1 MSKSYP
7 PMSRWTPS
15 LAFQRTRRRI
25 EDVKVALA
33 DIASIWGEIEPGTV
47 DEVEQIAEETG
58 RNLDQLAA
66 DLAEHHADQPVGQ
79 ADVVAGPR
87 GDPWCARRGPGG
99 GHRTGS
105 SAVGCG
111 VVSSTVSRRAAS
123 SAGPTVRTR

>member
-1 MSKSYP
+1 MTKSYP

-25 EDVKVALA
+25 EDVKAALA

-66 DLAEHHADQPVGQ
+66 DLAAWIAEKKA
-79 ADVVAGPR
+79 AGEEI
-87 GDPWCARRGPGG
+87 GL
-99 GHRTGS
+99 
-105 SAVGCG
+105 
-111 VVSSTVSRRAAS
+111 
-123 SAGPTVRTR
+123 

>member
-58 RNLDQLAA
+58 RNLDQLAT
-66 DLAEHHADQPVGQ
+66 DLAAWITEMKA
-79 ADVVAGPR
+79 AGEEI
-87 GDPWCARRGPGG
+87 GL
-99 GHRTGS
+99 
-105 SAVGCG
+105 
-111 VVSSTVSRRAAS
+111 
-123 SAGPTVRTR
+123 